1 MDLTEQRVSGERV
14 LDGLII
20 KVDRDTVTLP
30 DGNTS
35 MREIVRHPGAAAVV
49 PVLDSG
55 KVVMVRQYRYSIGE
69 ATLEIPAGKLDD
81 GEEVLTCAHRE
92 LKEETGFDAGEMVK
106 LLPFVSSPG
115 FTDEVIHIYLARGL
129 RPGEAGGD
137 DDEFIETEEV
147 ALDTLI
153 DMILAGRIGDGKTVA
168 GILAAAEYLKRETR

>member
-1 MDLTEQRVSGERV
+1 MDLTEKRVSGERV

-35 MREIVRHPGAAAVV
+35 LREIVRHPGAAAVV

-55 KVVMVRQYRYSIGE
+55 KVVMVRQYRYSIGA
-69 ATLEIPAGKLDD
+69 ATLEIPAGKLDP
-81 GEEVLTCAHRE
+81 GETILTCARRE
-92 LKEETGFDAGEMVK
+92 LKEETGYSARRMDK

-129 RPGEAGGD
+129 APGQAGGD
-137 DDEFIETEEV
+137 DDEFIETEAVEIG
-147 ALDTLI
+147 ALI
-153 DMILAGRIGDGKTVA
+153 DMILTGRICDGKTVA

>member
-1 MDLTEQRVSGERV
+1 MDLTEKRVSGERV

-35 MREIVRHPGAAAVV
+35 LREIVRHPGAAAVV

-55 KVVMVRQYRYSIGE
+55 NVVMVRQYRYSIGQ
-69 ATLEIPAGKLDD
+69 ATLEIPAGKLDE
-81 GEEVLTCAHRE
+81 GEEILACARRE
-92 LKEETGFDAGEMVK
+92 LKEETGYDAAHMDK
-106 LLPFVSSPG
+106 LLSFVSSPG

-129 RPGEAGGD
+129 TPGTAGGD

-147 ALDTLI
+147 KIDTLV
-153 DMILAGRIGDGKTVA
+153 DMILDGRIGDGKTVA
-168 GILAAAEYLKRETR
+168 GILSAAEYLKRER